1 MKLFFNFKLWY
12 NYFGDKMKIIHASD
26 LHLKKFYKGRLPLD
40 VTNKLLEDTWSALKD
55 LADFSNEVEA
65 DIFLIA
71 GDLFEREFFNLK
83 DLKRFL
89 DIIQVIKAKV
99 FLVFGNH
106 DYFSSDNLFLKVNLP
121 ENLYIFKNELDFYEL
136 SDLKTRIYG
145 ISYDNYN
152 FKKDFSQVKL
162 DKNFINIGLF
172 HSDLKD
178 ERYLPLDENFMSEFN
193 YLALGHIHKRGKV
206 SNNAYYS
213 GSLIPLSFKDEGQ
226 RGIIFLD
233 DEKKTIE
240 FKNFSKREFVNFDVK
255 IDSHMTFSEILNN
268 IQDKIKEDNLYRI
281 SLKGKSPHKIE
292 IERFLKENLS
302 AFYFEI
308 NNELIQTLDDDFE
321 IKDKYIL
328 DLLASFSNDEKERA
342 ARELSKD
349 YILEQYYDI

>member
-26 LHLKKFYKGRLPLD
+26 LHLKKFYRGRLPLD
-40 VTNKLLEDTWSALKD
+40 VTNKLLEDTWSALKN

-89 DIIQVIKAKV
+89 DIIQGIKAKV

-106 DYFSSDNLFLKVNLP
+106 DYLSKDNLFLKVRLP

-145 ISYDNYN
+145 ISYDNFS

-162 DKNFINIGLF
+162 DKSFINIGLF

-178 ERYLPLDENFMSEFN
+178 ERYMPLDENFMREFN
-193 YLALGHIHKRGKV
+193 YLALGHIHKRGQV

-213 GSLIPLSFKDEGQ
+213 GSLIPLSFKDEGE

-240 FKNFSKREFVNFDVK
+240 FKNFSKREFVNLDVK
-255 IDSHMTFSEILNN
+255 IDSYMTFSEILNN

-281 SLKGKSPHKIE
+281 SLRGKSPHKIE
-292 IERFLKENLS
+292 IERFLKENLL

-308 NNELIQTLDDDFE
+308 NNELIQTLEDDFE

-328 DLLASFSNDEKERA
+328 DFLASFSNDEKERD

>member
-1 MKLFFNFKLWY
+1 
-12 NYFGDKMKIIHASD
+12 MKIIHASD

-106 DYFSSDNLFLKVNLP
+106 DYLSKDNLFLKVNLP

-136 SDLKTRIYG
+136 SDLNTRIYG

-172 HSDLKD
+172 HSDLND
-178 ERYLPLDENFMSEFN
+178 ERYLPLDENFMREFN
-193 YLALGHIHKRGKV
+193 YLALGHIHKRGEV

-213 GSLIPLSFKDEGQ
+213 GSLIPLSFKDEGE

-240 FKNFSKREFVNFDVK
+240 FKNFSKREFVNLDVK

-281 SLKGKSPHKIE
+281 SLRGKSPHKIE
-292 IERFLKENLS
+292 IERFLKENLL

-308 NNELIQTLDDDFE
+308 NNELIQTLEDDFE

-328 DLLASFSNDEKERA
+328 DLLASFSNDEKERD